1 MQLTYFAVSKTFP
14 ALKDAEYSFI
24 RRGSGGGGGYL
35 EKMLSTLLSEGDQV
49 EEEVT

>member
-35 EKMLSTLLSEGDQV
+35 EWFKIIPKLNARYQQSTI
-49 EEEVT
+49 